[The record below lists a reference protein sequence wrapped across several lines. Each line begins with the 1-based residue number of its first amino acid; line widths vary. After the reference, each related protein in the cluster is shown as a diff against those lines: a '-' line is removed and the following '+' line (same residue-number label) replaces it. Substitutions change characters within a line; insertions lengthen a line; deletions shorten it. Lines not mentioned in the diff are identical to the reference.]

1 MSASTALHFV
11 VLERVQAQR
20 GLVAG
25 AALAVLGL
33 GLMPAAQAQVPVS
46 PSGNTGNTIAQA
58 NTSDNVAVG
67 PDGTIYVTYH
77 GSNGVRVARS
87 TDNGQSFGAP
97 VTVTAS
103 DFEAEIAVS
112 SNGTVYV
119 AWVDD
124 TAGNSLMLAK
134 STDEAQT
141 FGSPIDT
148 GFSLSDNGG
157 IPNPTVHF
165 SADGDHLYFVG
176 QTGQKVIVSSDGGST
191 FEKRSISQ
199 PSDRVF
205 SDVLVDP
212 TTRDVIAQFDDP
224 NVTLAVSTDL
234 GASFGN
240 PKTPN
245 PQPSVNFSVGAIST
259 SDQGRFLLIAGSG
272 SSLERV
278 NLDTNNGTSTSIP
291 ASDASQGRSLAAD
304 GLGNVVTG
312 YVESGGRT
320 RANSGDVNTRYVRSG
335 GATKATKASTG
346 DVKFKVSTDAGNS
359 FGTTATTVASASAA
373 QADINRTNGDV
384 MFIYEN
390 SGDILMRTFS
400 DQLDG
405 YGLTVSRSTI
415 DFGDVPKGTSSG
427 TESVTV
433 TNETGGDVSISS
445 IGTTSPFSVSND
457 NCPSTLGDTESCVV
471 DVVFSPSSTGS
482 FAEELEIATDQPNS
496 PRTVGLQ
503 GKGAILDLAITDGS
517 SSGLDFS
524 ESVSPG
530 TDDNPVGIF
539 ELSAGQAGA
548 SLDGVTVT
556 NKNPGVAGISAARLY
571 WSSDQTLEPGT
582 DTQLDAVSTDASS
595 APSSISF
602 SGFSQSIPTSA
613 RYAILAIF
621 VQPDAT
627 ADVQFELAQDSDLQT
642 SGGEIATVNGNSQSS
657 FSALPLSNGAVA
669 LPVEL
674 TSFEATASRDGARLT
689 WQTASETGSAGFEV
703 QRKSTGGPSS
713 AWKQIGYVESKASGG
728 SATEP
733 LSYEYVAT
741 GLPVGTH
748 LFRLRQVDLDG
759 SSAIYG
765 PVDTRIRMEEPVK
778 LTAPAPSPASE
789 SATIFFSVKE
799 KVETTIR
806 LYNAL
811 GQRVATLYDGPPRA
825 GERQSV
831 EVEASGLPSGM
842 YFLRLQAG
850 GKTETRRLT
859 VVR

>member
-11 VLERVQAQR
+11 VLECVQAQR

-25 AALAVLGL
+25 TALAVLGL
-33 GLMPAAQAQVPVS
+33 GLMPAAQAQVHVS
-46 PSGNTGNTIAQA
+46 PSGNTGNTIAQP

-97 VTVTAS
+97 VTVTNT

-124 TAGNSLMLAK
+124 AAGNSLMLAK
-134 STDEAQT
+134 STDEAQS
-141 FGSPIDT
+141 FSAPVDT
-148 GFSLSDNGG
+148 GFSFPAG
-157 IPNPTVHF
+157 IASSTPTVHF

-176 QTGQKVIVSSDGGST
+176 QTGQKVIVSGDGGST
-191 FEKRSISQ
+191 FEKRPISQ

-224 NVTLAVSTDL
+224 SVTYAVSTDL
-234 GASFGN
+234 GASFGT
-240 PKTPN
+240 PKTPT
-245 PQPSVNFSVGAIST
+245 PQPSVSFSAGAIST
-259 SDQGRFLLIAGSG
+259 SDQGRFLLVAGSG

-278 NLDTNNGTSTSIP
+278 NLDTNDGTSTSIP

-312 YVESGGRT
+312 YVESGGRI
-320 RANSGDVNTRYVRSG
+320 RANSGDVNTGYVRSG

-346 DVKFKVSTDAGNS
+346 DVKFKVSTDAGET
-359 FGTTATTVASASAA
+359 FGTSTTVASASAA

-384 MFIYEN
+384 MFLYETN
-390 SGDILMRTFS
+390 GDILMRTFS

-405 YGLTVSRSTI
+405 YGLTVSRSTL

-433 TNETGGDVSISS
+433 TNDTGGDVAISS
-445 IGTTSPFSVSND
+445 ISTTSPFSVSSND
-457 NCPSTLGDTESCVV
+457 CPSTLGDTESCVV

-482 FAEELEIATDQPNS
+482 FAEDLEIATDQPNS

-503 GKGAILDLAITDGS
+503 GNGAILDLAITDGS

-524 ESVSPG
+524 ESVSQG

-548 SLDGVTVT
+548 ALDGVTVT

-582 DTQLDAVSTDASS
+582 DTQLDEVSTDASS

-613 RYAILAIF
+613 RYAILAID

-674 TSFEATASRDGARLT
+674 TSFEATATRDGARLT

-789 SATIFFSVKE
+789 SATTFFSVKE